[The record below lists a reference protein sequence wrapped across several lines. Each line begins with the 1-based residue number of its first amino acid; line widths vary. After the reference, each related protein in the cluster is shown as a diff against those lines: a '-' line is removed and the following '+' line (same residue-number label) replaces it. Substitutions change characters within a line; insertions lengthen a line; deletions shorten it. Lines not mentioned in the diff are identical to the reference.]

1 MRAQASGNETERNEM
16 ESGELMRQLA
26 EQAQSA
32 GEKAHEREIGKEVE
46 GKNRVEGEVE
56 LERERALFLGVG
68 LQTYA
73 CQVQQEN
80 ARNN

>member
-32 GEKAHEREIGKEVE
+32 GEKAQERERDWKRGR
-46 GKNRVEGEVE
+46 GRAR
-56 LERERALFLGVG
+56 ERERALLLRGWVADIRVPSPTG
-68 LQTYA
+68 K
-73 CQVQQEN
+73 CS
-80 ARNN
+80 

>member
-32 GEKAHEREIGKEVE
+32 GEKAQ
-46 GKNRVEGEVE
+46 
-56 LERERALFLGVG
+56 ERERDWKRGRG
-68 LQTYA
+68 K
-73 CQVQQEN
+73 EKGGGRGR
-80 ARNN
+80 ARERESSAS